1 MKTLLSVSV
10 LATLAATAAA
20 ANINLPPYTFTGRV
34 MTYDR
39 MSLAETTSGAEIRV
53 RKAADGS
60 LLAFSQIL
68 RQEHF
73 TENYRL
79 QVPLSLVES
88 PTTAATN
95 TVLAFEVQT
104 GNRLYTTASLFP
116 TNLPS
121 CPGGLTVCDVI
132 LGEDLDGNG
141 IADAYETLMNEDEI
155 PYYRAMGL
163 DIGPTYDPEAD
174 YDGDGVSNRLEYL
187 AGTDP
192 FLKEDVF
199 SIRSF
204 EPSPVVEGAWV
215 LTFFAN
221 RAHTYGTQ
229 TTESLDAEPFAQTT
243 FAPAA
248 APESR
253 SPVLH
258 TSKTDYGLTSVLV
271 FPAAEQSAA
280 FFRLTVQ

>member
-1 MKTLLSVSV
+1 MKRIFSLSV
-10 LATLAATAAA
+10 LAAFVAAA
-20 ANINLPPYTFTGRV
+20 SAANLDLPAYTFTGRV

-53 RKAADGS
+53 RKAADRT
-60 LLAFSQIL
+60 LLSTSRIL
-68 RQEHF
+68 RQENF
-73 TENYRL
+73 SENYRL
-79 QVPLSLVES
+79 QIPLSLTES
-88 PTTAATN
+88 PTTATTN

-104 GNRLYTTASLFP
+104 GSRLYTTASLFP

-121 CPGGLTVCDVI
+121 RPGGLTVCDII

-163 DIGPTYDPEAD
+163 DIGPTYNPEAD

-204 EPSPVVEGAWV
+204 EPSPLVEGAWV